1 MNAGSDTIAMPPG
14 TKGRAEL
21 LALLDELGIEH
32 ATVEHA
38 PAFTVEDA
46 QGVRE
51 AIGPGGHAKNLLLKD
66 KKDSLW
72 LVVAREE
79 AEIDLKRLGKLLGA
93 KSWSFA
99 KPEVMAE
106 RLGVTPGAV
115 TPFGLINDR
124 ERALTVV
131 LDTGLLAHEPLHF
144 HPLVNT
150 ATTTISGAGF
160 RRFLAATGHEPVLLD
175 VENPQ
180 DEDI

>member
-1 MNAGSDTIAMPPG
+1 MSEHTAAAEMPPG

-21 LALLDELGIEH
+21 FALFDELGIASE
-32 ATVEHA
+32 TVEHA

-46 QGVRE
+46 QGLR
-51 AIGPGGHAKNLLLKD
+51 GQMPGGHAKNLLLKD
-66 KKDSLW
+66 KKGSLW

-79 AEIDLKRLGKLLGA
+79 AAIDLKRLGKALGA

-106 RLGVTPGAV
+106 RLGVTPGSV
-115 TPFGLINDR
+115 SPFGLINDR

-131 LDTGLLAHEPLHF
+131 LDTKLMAQEPLNF

-150 ATTTISGAGF
+150 ATTTLSGRDF
-160 RRFLAATGHEPVLLD
+160 RRFLDATGHEPVLLD
-175 VENPQ
+175 VENP
-180 DEDI
+180 DDDDI